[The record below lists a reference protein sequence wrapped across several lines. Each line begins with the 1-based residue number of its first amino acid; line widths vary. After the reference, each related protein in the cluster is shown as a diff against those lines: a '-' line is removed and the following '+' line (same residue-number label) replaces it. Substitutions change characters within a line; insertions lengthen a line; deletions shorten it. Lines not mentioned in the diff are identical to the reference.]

1 MSEQIGMSNLKMKK
15 MKNIQFAT
23 FGGGCFWGVEKFLQD
38 IPGVIDAVS
47 GYAGGE
53 FIDPSYSDVCGGIT
67 GHAEVV
73 NVEFD
78 ADAISYSVLL
88 EKFISKYGTTNVYN
102 LDSVTQYRS
111 IVLYRNS
118 EQEEATKKVFEKIGA
133 NGGKKIATQIAP
145 LKKFYIAEEGHQDYH
160 GSCRVKD

>member
-1 MSEQIGMSNLKMKK
+1 
-15 MKNIQFAT
+15 MKNLQFAT

-53 FIDPSYSDVCGGIT
+53 FMDPTYSDVCGGRT

-78 ADAISYSVLL
+78 ADAISYSSLL
-88 EKFISKYGTTNVYN
+88 EKFISKYGTTSSSN
-102 LDSVTQYRS
+102 LDSVSQYRS
-111 IVLYRNS
+111 IVLYQNI
-118 EQEEATKKVFEKIGA
+118 EQKEATKNVFEKLEA
-133 NGGKKIATQIAP
+133 NSGKVIATQIVA
-145 LKKFYIAEEGHQDYH
+145 LDKFYPAEDFHQDYH
-160 GSCRVKD
+160 GSCRVAV

>member
-1 MSEQIGMSNLKMKK
+1 
-15 MKNIQFAT
+15 MKNLQFAT

-53 FIDPSYSDVCGGIT
+53 LINPSYSDVCGGRT

-78 ADAISYSVLL
+78 ADVISYSLLL
-88 EKFISKYGTTNVYN
+88 EKFILKYGSASSSN
-102 LDSVTQYRS
+102 LDSVSQYRS
-111 IVLYRNS
+111 IVLHRNN
-118 EQEEATKKVFEKIGA
+118 EQEEATKNVFEKLEA
-133 NGGKKIATQIAP
+133 NGGKKITTQIVA
-145 LKKFYIAEEGHQDYH
+145 LEKFYPAEDFHQDYH
-160 GSCRVKD
+160 GSCRVAF

>member
-1 MSEQIGMSNLKMKK
+1 

-23 FGGGCFWGVEKFLQD
+23 FGGGCFWGVEKFLQN

-53 FIDPSYSDVCGGIT
+53 FIDPSYSDVCGGRT

-78 ADAISYSVLL
+78 ANVISYSSLL
-88 EKFISKYGTTNVYN
+88 EKFLSKYGTTSSSN
-102 LDSVTQYRS
+102 LDSVSQYRS
-111 IVLYRNS
+111 IVLFRDS
-118 EQEEATKKVFEKIGA
+118 QQVEEIKIVFEKLA
-133 NGGKKIATQIAP
+133 TNDGKK
-145 LKKFYIAEEGHQDYH
+145 
-160 GSCRVKD
+160 

>member
-1 MSEQIGMSNLKMKK
+1 

-23 FGGGCFWGVEKFLQD
+23 FGGGCFWGVEKFLQN

-53 FIDPSYSDVCGGIT
+53 FIDPSYSDVCGGRT

-78 ADAISYSVLL
+78 ADVITYSLLL
-88 EKFISKYGTTNVYN
+88 EKFLSKYGKTSSSN
-102 LDSVTQYRS
+102 LDSVSQYRS

-118 EQEEATKKVFEKIGA
+118 EQEEATRNVF
-133 NGGKKIATQIAP
+133 KKITAIEGNEITTQIVA
-145 LKKFYIAEEGHQDYH
+145 LEKFYIAEDYHQYYH
-160 GSCRVKD
+160 GSCRVAS

>member
-1 MSEQIGMSNLKMKK
+1 
-15 MKNIQFAT
+15 MKNTQFAT

-53 FIDPSYSDVCGGIT
+53 SIDPTYSDVCGGRT

-78 ADAISYSVLL
+78 GDKISL
-88 EKFISKYGTTNVYN
+88 ETLTKTFIPKYGTTSVSNA
-102 LDSVTQYRS
+102 DSISQYRS
-111 IVLYRNS
+111 IILYRNE
-118 EQEEATKKVFEKIGA
+118 EQREIIEKA
-133 NGGKKIATQIAP
+133 LSNENGVIKYTTQIEA
-145 LKKFYIAEEGHQDYH
+145 LDKFYQAEDYHQDYH
-160 GSCRVKD
+160 GSCRINN

>member
-1 MSEQIGMSNLKMKK
+1 MEDVLGFADNSESVKQIVISNLKMKK

-78 ADAISYSVLL
+78 VDAISYSVLL

-118 EQEEATKKVFEKIGA
+118 EQEEATKKVFEKI
-133 NGGKKIATQIAP
+133 KIKNYKNSK
-145 LKKFYIAEEGHQDYH
+145 L
-160 GSCRVKD
+160 

>member
-1 MSEQIGMSNLKMKK
+1 
-15 MKNIQFAT
+15 MKNIEFAT

-53 FIDPSYSDVCGGIT
+53 FIDPSYDDVCGGIT

-78 ADAISYSVLL
+78 ADAISYSELL
-88 EKFISKYGTTNVYN
+88 EKFISKYGTTNIHN
-102 LDSVTQYRS
+102 LDYVTKYSS
-111 IVLYRNS
+111 ILLYINS
-118 EQEEATKKVFEKIGA
+118 EQEEATKKVFENIGA
-133 NGGKKIATQIAP
+133 NGGKKIATQIAA
-145 LKKFYIAEEGHQDYH
+145 LEKFYIAEEGHQDYH

>member
-1 MSEQIGMSNLKMKK
+1 

-38 IPGVIDAVS
+38 TPGVIDAVS

-53 FIDPSYSDVCGGIT
+53 FIDPTYSDVCGGRT

-78 ADAISYSVLL
+78 ADAISYSQLL
-88 EKFISKYGTTNVYN
+88 EKFILKYGKSSVDN
-102 LDSVTQYRS
+102 LDSVSQYRS

-118 EQEEATKKVFEKIGA
+118 EQEEATRKVFEKLEA
-133 NGGKKIATQIAP
+133 NGGKKIATQIVA
-145 LKKFYIAEEGHQDYH
+145 LEKFYPAEDFHQDYH
-160 GSCRVKD
+160 GSCRVAV

>member
-1 MSEQIGMSNLKMKK
+1 

-23 FGGGCFWGVEKFLQD
+23 FGGGCFWGVEKFLQN

-53 FIDPSYSDVCGGIT
+53 FIDPSYSDVCGGRT

-78 ADAISYSVLL
+78 ADVISYSLLL
-88 EKFISKYGTTNVYN
+88 EKFISKYGITSSSN
-102 LDSVTQYRS
+102 LDSVSQYRS

-118 EQEEATKKVFEKIGA
+118 EQEGATKKVFEKFAA
-133 NGGKKIATQIAP
+133 NGGKKIATQIVA
-145 LKKFYIAEEGHQDYH
+145 LEKFYPAEDYHQDYH
-160 GSCRVKD
+160 GSCRVSV

>member
-1 MSEQIGMSNLKMKK
+1 
-15 MKNIQFAT
+15 MKNIQFIT

-53 FIDPSYSDVCGGIT
+53 SIDPTYSDVCGGRT

-78 ADAISYSVLL
+78 ADIISL
-88 EKFISKYGTTNVYN
+88 EALTKKFIVKYGTNSSSN
-102 LDSVTQYRS
+102 ADSVSQYRS
-111 IVLYRNS
+111 IILYRNN
-118 EQEEATKKVFEKIGA
+118 EQKEAIEKTLSDE
-133 NGGKKIATQIAP
+133 NGIRKHTTQIKA
-145 LKKFYIAEEGHQDYH
+145 LNKFYEAEDYHQDYH
-160 GSCRVKD
+160 GSCRVNA

>member
-1 MSEQIGMSNLKMKK
+1 
-15 MKNIQFAT
+15 MKNTQFAT

-53 FIDPSYSDVCGGIT
+53 SIDPTYSDVCGGRT

-78 ADAISYSVLL
+78 GDKISL
-88 EKFISKYGTTNVYN
+88 ETLTKTFIAKYGTTSVSNE
-102 LDSVTQYRS
+102 DSISQYRS
-111 IVLYRNS
+111 IILYRNE
-118 EQEEATKKVFEKIGA
+118 EQKEAIEKA
-133 NGGKKIATQIAP
+133 LCDENGVRKYTTQIKA
-145 LKKFYIAEEGHQDYH
+145 LDIFYEAEDYHQDYH
-160 GSCRVKD
+160 GSCRINN

>member
-1 MSEQIGMSNLKMKK
+1 

-53 FIDPSYSDVCGGIT
+53 FIDPTYSDVCGGRT

-78 ADAISYSVLL
+78 ADVISYSSLL
-88 EKFISKYGTTNVYN
+88 EKFIPKYGKTYSSN
-102 LDSVTQYRS
+102 LDSVSQYRS

-118 EQEEATKKVFEKIGA
+118 EQEEATKKVFEKLEA
-133 NGGKKIATQIAP
+133 TSGKKVVTQVVA
-145 LKKFYIAEEGHQDYH
+145 LEKFYPAEDFHQDYH
-160 GSCRVKD
+160 GSCRVAV

>member
-1 MSEQIGMSNLKMKK
+1 
-15 MKNIQFAT
+15 MKNVQFAT

-47 GYAGGE
+47 GYAGGKS
-53 FIDPSYSDVCGGIT
+53 IDPSYSDVCEGST

-78 ADAISYSVLL
+78 ADIISYSLLL
-88 EKFISKYGTTNVYN
+88 EKFISKYGTTSSSN
-102 LDSVTQYRS
+102 LNSISQYIS

-118 EQEEATKKVFEKIGA
+118 EQQEATKNVFEKFEA
-133 NGGKKIATQIAP
+133 NSEKKIATQIVA
-145 LKKFYIAEEGHQDYH
+145 LEKFYPAEDYHQDYH
-160 GSCRVKD
+160 GSCRIAS

>member
-1 MSEQIGMSNLKMKK
+1 

-53 FIDPSYSDVCGGIT
+53 FMDPTYSDVCGGRT

-78 ADAISYSVLL
+78 ADAISYSSLL
-88 EKFISKYGTTNVYN
+88 EKFISKYGTTSSSN
-102 LDSVTQYRS
+102 LDSVSQYRS
-111 IVLYRNS
+111 IVLYQNI
-118 EQEEATKKVFEKIGA
+118 EQKEATKNVFEKLEA
-133 NGGKKIATQIAP
+133 NSGKVIATQIVA
-145 LKKFYIAEEGHQDYH
+145 LDKFYPAEDFHQDYH
-160 GSCRVKD
+160 GSCRVAV

>member
-1 MSEQIGMSNLKMKK
+1 
-15 MKNIQFAT
+15 MKNVQFAT

-47 GYAGGE
+47 GYAGGKS
-53 FIDPSYSDVCGGIT
+53 IDPSYSDVCEGST

-78 ADAISYSVLL
+78 ADIISYSLLL
-88 EKFISKYGTTNVYN
+88 EKFISKYGTTSSSN
-102 LDSVTQYRS
+102 LNSISQYRS

-118 EQEEATKKVFEKIGA
+118 EQQEATKNVFEKFEA
-133 NGGKKIATQIAP
+133 NSEKKIATQIVA
-145 LKKFYIAEEGHQDYH
+145 LEKFYPAEDYHQDYH
-160 GSCRVKD
+160 GSCRIAS

>member
-1 MSEQIGMSNLKMKK
+1 
-15 MKNIQFAT
+15 MKNLQFAT

-53 FIDPSYSDVCGGIT
+53 FMDPTYSDVCGGRT

-78 ADAISYSVLL
+78 ADAISYSSLL
-88 EKFISKYGTTNVYN
+88 EKFISKYGTTSSSN
-102 LDSVTQYRS
+102 LDSVSQYRS
-111 IVLYRNS
+111 IVLHRNN
-118 EQEEATKKVFEKIGA
+118 EQEEATKNVFEKLVTD
-133 NGGKKIATQIAP
+133 GGKKISTQIVA
-145 LKKFYIAEEGHQDYH
+145 LEKFYPAEDYHQDYH
-160 GSCRVKD
+160 SRCRVEV

>member
-1 MSEQIGMSNLKMKK
+1 

-38 IPGVIDAVS
+38 TPGVIDAVS

-53 FIDPSYSDVCGGIT
+53 FIDPTYSDVCGGRT

-78 ADAISYSVLL
+78 ADAISYSQLL
-88 EKFISKYGTTNVYN
+88 EKFILKYGKSSVDN
-102 LDSVTQYRS
+102 LDSVSQYRS
-111 IVLYRNS
+111 IVLYRNR
-118 EQEEATKKVFEKIGA
+118 EQEEATRKVFEKLEA
-133 NGGKKIATQIAP
+133 NGGKKIATQIVA
-145 LKKFYIAEEGHQDYH
+145 LEKFYPAEDFHQDYH
-160 GSCRVKD
+160 GSCRVAV

>member
-1 MSEQIGMSNLKMKK
+1 

-38 IPGVIDAVS
+38 TPGVIDAVS
-47 GYAGGE
+47 GYAGGS
-53 FIDPSYSDVCGGIT
+53 FIDPTYSDVCGGRT

-78 ADAISYSVLL
+78 ADVISYSLLL
-88 EKFISKYGTTNVYN
+88 EKFISKYGGKYSAN
-102 LDSVTQYRS
+102 LDSVSQYRT

-118 EQEEATKKVFEKIGA
+118 EQEEATKKVFEKLEA
-133 NGGKKIATQIAP
+133 TSGKKVAVQVVA
-145 LKKFYIAEEGHQDYH
+145 LEKFYPAEDFHQDYH
-160 GSCRVKD
+160 GSCRVAV

>member
-1 MSEQIGMSNLKMKK
+1 
-15 MKNIQFAT
+15 MKNIQFIT

-53 FIDPSYSDVCGGIT
+53 SIDPTYSDVCGGRT

-78 ADAISYSVLL
+78 ADIISLNALTKS
-88 EKFISKYGTTNVYN
+88 FMARYGTSSSSNT
-102 LDSVTQYRS
+102 DSISQYRS
-111 IVLYRNS
+111 IILYRNTDQT
-118 EQEEATKKVFEKIGA
+118 EIIEKIL
-133 NGGKKIATQIAP
+133 NDENSSKKFTTQIVA
-145 LKKFYIAEEGHQDYH
+145 LDKFYPAEDYHQDYH
-160 GSCRVKD
+160 GSCRVSA

>member
-1 MSEQIGMSNLKMKK
+1 

-53 FIDPSYSDVCGGIT
+53 FIDPSYDDVCGGIT

-78 ADAISYSVLL
+78 ADVISYSLLL
-88 EKFISKYGTTNVYN
+88 EKFISKYGTTSSSN
-102 LDSVTQYRS
+102 LVSVSRSRS
-111 IVLYRNS
+111 IVLHRNK
-118 EQEEATKKVFEKIGA
+118 EQEKATKNVFKKFEG
-133 NGGKKIATQIAP
+133 NGRKKIATQIVA
-145 LKKFYIAEEGHQDYH
+145 LEKFYPAEDCHQDYH
-160 GSCRVKD
+160 GSCRVAV